1 MTKPI
6 SKFKKK
12 RPPPL
17 NLKALKK
24 EVSEADIKFED
35 SLSSFDEEMTP
46 KDKDDLFETNTPTS
60 P

>member
-24 EVSEADIKFED
+24 VSEADIKFED